1 MLRLMRLPRGT
12 NRNRTLRRPV
22 EVAAEEVDM
31 TEVEDLFRRFWRE
44 FRRSTAG
51 PWTEGGTA
59 CV

>member
-1 MLRLMRLPRGT
+1 MRLPRGT
-12 NRNRTLRRPV
+12 NRNRTLRRPT

-44 FRRSTAG
+44 FRRSMAG
-51 PWTEGGTA
+51 PWTEGGTS